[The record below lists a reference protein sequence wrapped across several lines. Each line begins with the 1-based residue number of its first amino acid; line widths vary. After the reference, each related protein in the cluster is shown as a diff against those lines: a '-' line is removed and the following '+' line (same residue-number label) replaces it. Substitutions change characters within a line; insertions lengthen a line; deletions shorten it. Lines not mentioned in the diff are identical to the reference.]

1 MKYSK
6 SFKKLKENNYTD
18 SKVMEP
24 FGNKYSLLPTA
35 RASNIDSLNRNLEQF
50 LDQAEIII

>member
-6 SFKKLKENNYTD
+6 SFKKLKENNYTN